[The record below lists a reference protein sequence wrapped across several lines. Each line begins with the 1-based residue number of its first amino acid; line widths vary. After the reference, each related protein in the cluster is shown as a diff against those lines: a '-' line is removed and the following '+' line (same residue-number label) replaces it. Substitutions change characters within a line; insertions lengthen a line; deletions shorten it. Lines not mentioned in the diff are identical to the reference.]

1 MTNGKHSLQWREVA
15 LELDALL
22 RKFHAEIGEQ
32 IVKNAFVHGLVQ
44 EEKDAFGNEESEDDK
59 E

>member
-1 MTNGKHSLQWREVA
+1 MTNGKHSIQWREVA

-22 RKFHAEIGEQ
+22 RKMHKEIGDQ
-32 IVKNAFVHGLVQ
+32 IVKNTFVHGLVP
-44 EEKDAFGNEESEDDK
+44 EDDEDDK